1 MKLLSSIKKE
11 LILASRGFYFYVELL
26 FALVIL
32 AVLLFAIPQ
41 NFSNI
46 TTEYL
51 YFNLPQQ
58 GKRVTAGH
66 GGTTGL
72 SKRSGSVAR

>member
-1 MKLLSSIKKE
+1 MKLLSSFKKE

-32 AVLLFAIPQ
+32 AVLLFAIPE

-46 TTEYL
+46 STEYL
-51 YFNLPQQ
+51 YFNLPQ
-58 GKRVTAGH
+58 KAEEIFIDTLLVVKH
-66 GGTTGL
+66 LVL
-72 SKRSGSVAR
+72 SLL

>member
-1 MKLLSSIKKE
+1 MKLLSSFKKE
-11 LILASRGFYFYVELL
+11 LILASRGFYFYIELI
-26 FALVIL
+26 FAVIILLVI
-32 AVLLFAIPQ
+32 LFAIPQ

-58 GKRVTAGH
+58 GEKTAH
-66 GGTTGL
+66 AY
-72 SKRSGSVAR
+72 SSPCY

>member
-1 MKLLSSIKKE
+1 MKLLSSFKKE
-11 LILASRGFYFYVELL
+11 LILASRGFYFYVELI

-46 TTEYL
+46 RTIFL
-51 YFNLPQQ
+51 
-58 GKRVTAGH
+58 
-66 GGTTGL
+66 
-72 SKRSGSVAR
+72 RSGVF